1 MQIMP
6 ATARET
12 ARSLG
17 LGYSKHKLT
26 GDTEYNMKLGRG
38 YLSSMIEKYSG
49 SYVLALASYNA
60 GPGSVQ
66 RWLRDNGDPRHQGVD
81 VVDWIEMIPYR
92 ETRDYVQRVMSN
104 LQVYRQRLGETQFVL
119 TLAQDLKR

>member
-1 MQIMP
+1 MP

-12 ARSLG
+12 ARFLG

-26 GDTEYNMKLGRG
+26 QDAEYNIRLGRG
-38 YLSSMIEKYSG
+38 YLASMIDKFSG

-66 RWLRDNGDPRHQGVD
+66 RWIRDNGDPRSQGID

-92 ETRDYVQRVMSN
+92 ETRDYVQRVMAN
-104 LQVYRQRLGETQFVL
+104 LQVYRQRLGETQIAL
-119 TLAQDLKR
+119 SLAQDLKR